1 MSRVLWYESVASTMT
16 EAARLLAEGAPSG
29 TVVAARAQ
37 TAGQGRHG
45 RHWISKPGDGLY
57 ATFLYRLN
65 MNAAGIPCLTLAMGL
80 AAAEALTNLSG
91 ASFDIRWPNDILW
104 QGKKVCGI
112 LARLED
118 AAVTVG
124 VGINLRQHEFPPDL
138 RTPAVSL
145 WQITGRDFT
154 PEQALE
160 PLIASMDDYIRVLE
174 EQGRE
179 AIIRLFGQASSY
191 VSGRRVLVDLDG
203 RTIKGITAG
212 LDEFGFLRVQKEDGH
227 IETVL
232 AGGVRPWE

>member
-1 MSRVLWYESVASTMT
+1 MSRVLWYESLDSTMT
-16 EAARLLAEGAPSG
+16 EAARLAREGAASG
-29 TVVAARAQ
+29 TVVAAREQ

-65 MNAAGIPCLTLAMGL
+65 IDAAGIPCLTLAMGL
-80 AAAEALTNLSG
+80 AVAEALTNLTG

-118 AAVTVG
+118 TAVTGG
-124 VGINLRQHEFPPDL
+124 VGINLTQRDFPNDL
-138 RTPAVSL
+138 RTPAASL
-145 WQITGRDFT
+145 WQITRRDFT

-160 PLIASMDDYIRVLE
+160 PLLSSMDDHIRVLE
-174 EQGRE
+174 VQGRE
-179 AIIRLFGQASSY
+179 AIIRLFSQASSF
-191 VSGRRVLVDLDG
+191 VSNRRVQVDLDG

-212 LDEFGFLRVQKEDGH
+212 LDEFGFLRVQKEDGR